1 MNFAGMFLGY
11 IFSAVLLWLAI
22 MIGISRKQFGS
33 AIEATAGLIPVFG
46 PTMMN
51 GVKSVN
57 VTAAKL
63 NARRIQIVD
72 QFTLLMNQII
82 QTVKEV
88 SEETKTSV
96 QGLIKEAVSA
106 SGPPKVGGKRFSR
119 RTRKSSKWKTRRTKS
134 RKH

>member
-1 MNFAGMFLGY
+1 
-11 IFSAVLLWLAI
+11 
-22 MIGISRKQFGS
+22 
-33 AIEATAGLIPVFG
+33 
-46 PTMMN
+46 MN

-72 QFTLLMNQII
+72 QFTTLVNQII
-82 QTVKEV
+82 ETATQVGQ
-88 SEETKTSV
+88 ETKASL
-96 QGLIKEAVSA
+96 QGLLTEAVRA

-119 RTRKSSKWKTRRTKS
+119 RTRKSSKWTTRRTKS